1 MTFSN
6 RVYDELGIKPVIH
19 AAGTITSFG
28 GSMPR
33 SEVIE
38 AMALASTSFVGLIE
52 LNEKV
57 GEYIAQ
63 VTGAEAGMVVSGA
76 AGGVVLS
83 IAACMTGKN
92 VGFVRQLP
100 NTTGMKNELAIQKI
114 HRGGYSDMYTYAG
127 AKFNEAGYV
136 SGCLA
141 EELDLSI
148 N

>member
-1 MTFSN
+1 
-6 RVYDELGIKPVIH
+6 
-19 AAGTITSFG
+19 
-28 GSMPR
+28 MPR

-38 AMALASTSFVGLIE
+38 AMALASTSFVGLME

-63 VTGAEAGMVVSGA
+63 VTGAEAGMIVSGA

-100 NTTGMKNELAIQKI
+100 DTTGMKTSWPFRRYIAEATAICIRMLA
-114 HRGGYSDMYTYAG
+114 
-127 AKFNEAGYV
+127 
-136 SGCLA
+136 
-141 EELDLSI
+141 LSSMKLVLLVAASPK